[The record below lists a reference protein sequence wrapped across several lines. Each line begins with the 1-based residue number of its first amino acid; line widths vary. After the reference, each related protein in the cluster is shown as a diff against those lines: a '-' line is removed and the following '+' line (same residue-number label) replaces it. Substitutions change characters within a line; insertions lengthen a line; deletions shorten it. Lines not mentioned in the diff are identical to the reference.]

1 MTSTRTLRIGLLTHS
16 VNPRGGVVHTLEL
29 GKALVEAGLDVTIFA
44 PAQEGER
51 MFRPS
56 SCRVVLAVV
65 NEAPIN
71 TIDMVDGR
79 IRALKRV
86 LRSNGAGEFDILHAQ
101 DSISGNALAE
111 MKQSGEIRGFFRTVH
126 HLDQFPEPQLS
137 SWQRRAWK
145 DADRVLCVSE
155 TWTRRMQG
163 EFGVTALTV
172 PNGVDTR
179 RFSPVA
185 EGDVELLRPFGI
197 HRSSVVL
204 AVGGIE
210 ERKNTLL
217 LLEAVALLRKGGTDV
232 QLVIAGG
239 ASLLDHNKYVS
250 GFIRRASELGLGVG
264 AGEAVVPTGA
274 LTDAAMSAFY
284 RRADVLAM
292 VSLQEGFGLAVLE
305 ALASGTPAVVSKIPP
320 FTEYLNEAV
329 CSWADPKDPVTIAK
343 ALLDALDARDSIDF
357 VHAVPALLDR
367 FSWSASA
374 RRHSQLYEQWLAT
387 QSIATQ

>member
-1 MTSTRTLRIGLLTHS
+1 MTSSRLLRIGLLTHS

-29 GKALVEAGLDVTIFA
+29 GRALVAAGHDVTIFA
-44 PAQEGER
+44 PAQEGEA
-51 MFRPS
+51 MFRPA
-56 SCRVVLAVV
+56 SCRLVLAIVDEV
-65 NEAPIN
+65 PTN
-71 TIDMVDGR
+71 TVDMVDGR
-79 IRALKRV
+79 IRALKRA

-111 MKQSGEIRGFFRTVH
+111 LKQSSEIRSFFRTVH
-126 HLDQFPEPQLS
+126 HLDYFSEPKLS
-137 SWQRRAWK
+137 AWQRRAWE

-155 TWTRRMQG
+155 TWTRRMKD

-172 PNGVDTR
+172 PNGVDTK

-185 EGDVELLRPFGI
+185 DGDAEVLKPFGI
-197 HRSSVVL
+197 HRSAVVL

-217 LLEAVALLRKGGTDV
+217 LLEAVALLRNGGTDV

-239 ASLLDHNKYVS
+239 ESLLDHNKYVT
-250 GFIRRASELGLGVG
+250 GFLRRATELGLRIG
-264 AGEAVVPTGA
+264 AGEAIVLTGG
-274 LTDAAMSAFY
+274 LKDAEMSAFY

-292 VSLQEGFGLAVLE
+292 VSLREGFGLAVLE
-305 ALASGTPAVVSKIPP
+305 ALASGTPAVVSEIPP

-343 ALLDALDARDSIDF
+343 ALLDALEARDSIDF

-367 FSWSASA
+367 FNWSASA
-374 RRHSQLYEQWLAT
+374 QRHSQLYEQWLVM
-387 QSIATQ
+387 QPIANL